1 MRRGWSPLSGAR
13 PLRGDKAR
21 QGYDRD
27 LSEGTSAVGSR
38 GFEGLITHIC
48 SCEHVTP
55 PTPPPPTPNTPKWV
69 QANHPGK
76 VDAKRRISLEASSKP
91 ASFDPNKPHDFHRHI
106 IFQRHLYGRD
116 IQLLNSSPVIDRYLE
131 HYIRYAFILHESWEA
146 GRRSAEQLLHTFTSE
161 CLSPRPPPKN
171 FRDLLQTSR
180 SSQPR
185 AFFLK
190 MPNTFTPELTSRLL
204 SGFTCGR

>member
-38 GFEGLITHIC
+38 GFVGLITHIC

-55 PTPPPPTPNTPKWV
+55 PPNTPKWV

-76 VDAKRRISLEASSKP
+76 VDAKRRISLEASRR
-91 ASFDPNKPHDFHRHI
+91 AS
-106 IFQRHLYGRD
+106 
-116 IQLLNSSPVIDRYLE
+116 
-131 HYIRYAFILHESWEA
+131 IL
-146 GRRSAEQLLHTFTSE
+146 
-161 CLSPRPPPKN
+161 
-171 FRDLLQTSR
+171 
-180 SSQPR
+180 
-185 AFFLK
+185 
-190 MPNTFTPELTSRLL
+190 
-204 SGFTCGR
+204 